1 MIVKTEPYIVLITIF
16 ILIFLLA
23 KSSIRSLYLFGG
35 TLVFFYFLGLINT
48 EDLLDN
54 FVNEGLVTLVLLL
67 LISTVLENTIFIRQ
81 NSHAFFSKN
90 RYIYSLFKVIS
101 ITSFFSAFLNN
112 TAVVAI
118 MMSVI
123 KRQKSGIASKY
134 LLPLSYAAILGG
146 TVTLI
151 GTSTNLIVNS
161 FVIDEGM
168 PSLGMFDFAPIGL
181 VLVLAGFLYMLL
193 FSDKLLPAIN
203 VDDNVDKRSY
213 FIEAKVRTGSSLV
226 GKNVKENGFRNM
238 RELFLAEI
246 IRDDRLIS
254 PVTPAEVIESDDVL
268 VFTGNVH
275 DIGELQNF
283 HGLSIFEEK
292 SRVLNSNLVEV
303 IVSHQ
308 STLVGRKIK
317 EAGFRSKFNASVVAV
332 RRGSEPLKGKIGL
345 IRIQAGDQLVLS
357 VGEDFKK
364 RGNIG
369 NNFYLISNIDK
380 NCFLSL
386 RDSITAIVIFTGAIL
401 LSALGIISLFKSM
414 LIVLICYIV
423 LKWTRLRQLK
433 LYLPFELIIIIGSAL
448 GIAEVMTSSGAAMIL
463 VDGITYLF
471 QGMGTYGYLA
481 AVFLLTLILT
491 EVITNNAAA
500 ALMFPI
506 GYATAQS
513 HGVDVMPFIMAVAYG
528 ASASFITPYSYQTN
542 LMVYSAGR
550 YRFSDYVKYGIP
562 MSILYSIIVIGML
575 PIVFPFN

>member
-1 MIVKTEPYIVLITIF
+1 MQYVVLITIF
-16 ILIFLLA
+16 ILIILLA

-35 TLVFFYFLGLINT
+35 TLAFFYFLELIST
-48 EDLLDN
+48 ENLLQN

-81 NSHAFFSKN
+81 NSGSLFSKN
-90 RYIYSLFKVIS
+90 RYHFSLLKVTA

-123 KRQKSGIASKY
+123 KRQKNEIPSKF

-161 FVIDEGM
+161 FVISEGM
-168 PSLGMFDFAPIGL
+168 PSLGMFDFAPIGI
-181 VLVLAGFLYMLL
+181 VLVLGGFVYMLL
-193 FSDKLLPAIN
+193 FSEKLLPKIV
-203 VDDNVDKRSY
+203 VDDTADKRSY
-213 FIEAKVRTGSSLV
+213 FIEAKVGKSSTLI
-226 GKNVKENGFRNM
+226 GKSVKENGFRNM

-246 IRDDRLIS
+246 VRKDRLIS
-254 PVTPAEVIESDDVL
+254 PVTPSQIIEPDDIL

-275 DIGELQNF
+275 DIGELQSF
-283 HGLSIFEEK
+283 PGLSIFEEK

-308 STLVGRKIK
+308 STLIGQKIK

-332 RRGSEPLKGKIGL
+332 RRGSQPLKGKIGL
-345 IRIQAGDQLVLS
+345 IRIEAGDQLVLS
-357 VGEDFKK
+357 VGQDFRT

-380 NCFLSL
+380 NSFLSVK
-386 RDSITAIVIFTGAIL
+386 DSIIAISIFTGAIL
-401 LSALGIISLFKSM
+401 LSALGVISLFKAM
-414 LIVLICYIV
+414 LIVLIFYIV

-448 GIAEVMTSSGAAMIL
+448 GIAEVMSSSGAAMIL
-463 VDGITYLF
+463 VDFITFLF
-471 QGMGTYGYLA
+471 QDMGNYGYLIA
-481 AVFLLTLILT
+481 IFLLTLILT

-513 HGVDVMPFIMAVAYG
+513 HGLDAMPFIMAVAYG

-550 YRFSDYVKYGIP
+550 YRFTDYVKYGIP
-562 MSILYSIIVIGML
+562 MSIIYSMIVIVML

>member
-1 MIVKTEPYIVLITIF
+1 MQYLVLTTIF

-23 KSSIRSLYLFGG
+23 RSSIRPLYLFGG
-35 TLVFFYFLGLINT
+35 TLAFFYFMALIST
-48 EDLLDN
+48 EKLLHN

-81 NSHAFFSKN
+81 NSSSLFSKN
-90 RYIYSLFKVIS
+90 RYHLSLFKITS
-101 ITSFFSAFLNN
+101 ITSLFSAFLNN

-123 KRQKSGIASKY
+123 KRQKNEISSKF

-161 FVIDEGM
+161 FVIAEGM
-168 PSLGMFDFAPIGL
+168 PSLGMFDFAPIGI
-181 VLVLAGFLYMLL
+181 VLVLGGFIYMLL
-193 FSDKLLPAIN
+193 FSEKLLPKIM
-203 VDDNVDKRSY
+203 VDDTSDERSY
-213 FIEAKVRTGSSLV
+213 FIEAKVNQGSILI
-226 GKNVKENGFRNM
+226 GKTVKDNGLRNM

-246 IRDDRLIS
+246 VRDEKLIS
-254 PVTPAEVIESDDVL
+254 PVTPSEIVEANDIL
-268 VFTGNVH
+268 VFTGNIH
-275 DIGELQNF
+275 DIEELQSF

-308 STLVGRKIK
+308 SNLIGQKIK

-332 RRGSEPLKGKIGL
+332 RRGSESLKGKLGL
-345 IRIQAGDQLVLS
+345 IRIAAGDQLVLS
-357 VGEDFKK
+357 IGPDF
-364 RGNIG
+364 RTRDNIG
-369 NNFYLISNIDK
+369 NNFYLISTIDK
-380 NCFLSL
+380 NSFLSMK
-386 RDSITAIVIFTGAIL
+386 DSIAAIVIFTGAIL
-401 LSALGIISLFKSM
+401 LSALGFISLFKSM
-414 LIVLICYIV
+414 LIVLMLYIV
-423 LKWTRLRQLK
+423 LKWTKLRQLK

-448 GIAEVMTSSGAAMIL
+448 GIADVMSSSGAAMIL
-463 VDGITYLF
+463 VDFITLLF
-471 QGMGTYGYLA
+471 HDMGNYGYLIA
-481 AVFLLTLILT
+481 IFLLTLILT

-513 HGVDVMPFIMAVAYG
+513 HGLEVMPFIMAVAYG

-550 YRFSDYVKYGIP
+550 YQFSDYVKYGIP
-562 MSILYSIIVIGML
+562 MSIIYSIIVIVML

>member
-1 MIVKTEPYIVLITIF
+1 MQYLVLISIFVLILFLARSTI
-16 ILIFLLA
+16 
-23 KSSIRSLYLFGG
+23 RPLYLFAG
-35 TLVFFYFLGLINT
+35 TLAFFYFVELIST
-48 EDLLDN
+48 QDLLHN

-67 LISTVLENTIFIRQ
+67 LISTVLENTIFVRQ
-81 NSHAFFSKN
+81 NSSLLFSKN
-90 RYIYSLFKVIS
+90 RYHFSLFKITA
-101 ITSFFSAFLNN
+101 ITSFFSAFFNN

-123 KRQKSGIASKY
+123 KRQKNEVSSKF

-161 FVIDEGM
+161 FVIGEGM
-168 PSLGMFDFAPIGL
+168 PSLGMFDFAPIGI
-181 VLVLAGFLYMLL
+181 VLVLGGFIYMLL
-193 FSDKLLPAIN
+193 FSEKLLPEIL
-203 VDDNVDKRSY
+203 VDDTADKLTY
-213 FIEAKVRTGSSLV
+213 FIEAKVSKKSTLIGRS
-226 GKNVKENGFRNM
+226 VKENGFRNM

-246 IRDDRLIS
+246 VRDDRLIS
-254 PVTPAEVIESDDVL
+254 PVTPSEVIEPNDIL

-275 DIGELQNF
+275 DIEELQSF

-292 SRVLNSNLVEV
+292 SKVLNSNLVEV
-303 IVSHQ
+303 IISHQ
-308 STLVGRKIK
+308 STLIGQKIK

-332 RRGSEPLKGKIGL
+332 RRGSQPLKGKIGL
-345 IRIQAGDQLVLS
+345 IRIEAGDQLVLS
-357 VGEDFKK
+357 VGQDFKT

-369 NNFYLISNIDK
+369 NNFYLISDVDK
-380 NCFLSL
+380 NSFLSVK
-386 RDSITAIVIFTGAIL
+386 DSIIAISMFVGAIL
-401 LSALGIISLFKSM
+401 LSALGVISLFKSM
-414 LIVLICYIV
+414 LIVLMFYIV

-448 GIAEVMTSSGAAMIL
+448 GIAEVMNSSGAAMIL
-463 VDGITYLF
+463 VDFITLLF
-471 QGMGTYGYLA
+471 HGMGNYGYLIA
-481 AVFLLTLILT
+481 IYLLTLILT

-513 HGVDVMPFIMAVAYG
+513 HGIDVMPFIMAVAYG

-550 YRFSDYVKYGIP
+550 YQFSDYVKYGIP
-562 MSILYSIIVIGML
+562 MSIIYSIIVIVML

>member
-1 MIVKTEPYIVLITIF
+1 MQYVVLITIF
-16 ILIFLLA
+16 ILIILLA

-35 TLVFFYFLGLINT
+35 TLAFFYFLELIST
-48 EDLLDN
+48 ENLLQN

-81 NSHAFFSKN
+81 NSGSLFSKN
-90 RYIYSLFKVIS
+90 RYHFSLLKVTA

-123 KRQKSGIASKY
+123 KRQKNEIPSKF

-161 FVIDEGM
+161 FVISEGM
-168 PSLGMFDFAPIGL
+168 PSLGMFDFAPIGI
-181 VLVLAGFLYMLL
+181 VLVLGGFVYMLL
-193 FSDKLLPAIN
+193 FSEKLLPKIV
-203 VDDNVDKRSY
+203 VDDTADKRSY
-213 FIEAKVRTGSSLV
+213 FIEAKVGKSSTLI
-226 GKNVKENGFRNM
+226 GKSVKENGFRNM

-246 IRDDRLIS
+246 VRKDRLIS
-254 PVTPAEVIESDDVL
+254 PVTPSQIIEPDDIL

-275 DIGELQNF
+275 DIGELQSF
-283 HGLSIFEEK
+283 PGLSIFEEK

-308 STLVGRKIK
+308 STLIGQKIK

-332 RRGSEPLKGKIGL
+332 RRGSQPLKGKIGL
-345 IRIQAGDQLVLS
+345 IRIEAGDQLVLS
-357 VGEDFKK
+357 VGQDFRT

-380 NCFLSL
+380 NSFLSVK
-386 RDSITAIVIFTGAIL
+386 DSIIAISIFIGAIL
-401 LSALGIISLFKSM
+401 LSALGVISLFKAM
-414 LIVLICYIV
+414 LIVLIFYIV

-448 GIAEVMTSSGAAMIL
+448 GIAEVMSSSGAAMIL
-463 VDGITYLF
+463 VDFITLLF
-471 QGMGTYGYLA
+471 QDMGNYGYLIA
-481 AVFLLTLILT
+481 IFLLTLILT

-513 HGVDVMPFIMAVAYG
+513 HGLDVMPFIMAVAYG

-550 YRFSDYVKYGIP
+550 YRFTDYVKYGIP
-562 MSILYSIIVIGML
+562 MSILYSIIVIVML
-575 PIVFPFN
+575 PIVFPFNG

>member
-1 MIVKTEPYIVLITIF
+1 MQYLVLITIF
-16 ILIFLLA
+16 VLILFLA
-23 KSSIRSLYLFGG
+23 RTSIRPLYLFGG
-35 TLVFFYFLGLINT
+35 TLAFFYFIELIST
-48 EDLLDN
+48 QSLLHN

-81 NSHAFFSKN
+81 NSSSLFSKN
-90 RYIYSLFKVIS
+90 RYHLSLFKITS
-101 ITSFFSAFLNN
+101 ITSFFSAFFNN

-118 MMSVI
+118 LMSVI
-123 KRQKSGIASKY
+123 KRQKNEISSKY

-161 FVIDEGM
+161 FVIGAGM
-168 PSLGMFDFAPIGL
+168 PSLGMFDFAPIGI
-181 VLVLAGFLYMLL
+181 VLVIAGFAYMLL
-193 FSDKLLPAIN
+193 FSEKLLPKIL
-203 VDDNVDKRSY
+203 VDDTVDKLSY
-213 FIEAKVRTGSSLV
+213 FIEAKVSKKSILIGRS
-226 GKNVKENGFRNM
+226 VKENGFRNM

-246 IRDDRLIS
+246 VRDDRLIS
-254 PVTPAEVIESDDVL
+254 PVTPSEVIEPNDIL

-275 DIGELQNF
+275 DIEELQSF

-308 STLVGRKIK
+308 STLIGQKIK

-332 RRGSEPLKGKIGL
+332 RRGSQPLKGKIGL
-345 IRIQAGDQLVLS
+345 ISIEAGDQLILS
-357 VGEDFKK
+357 VGQDFKT

-369 NNFYLISNIDK
+369 NNFYLISDVNK
-380 NCFLSL
+380 NSFLSMK
-386 RDSITAIVIFTGAIL
+386 DSIIAISMFTGAIL
-401 LSALGIISLFKSM
+401 LSALGFISLFKSM
-414 LIVLICYIV
+414 LIVLMFYIV

-448 GIAEVMTSSGAAMIL
+448 GIAEVMNSSGAAMIL
-463 VDGITYLF
+463 VDFITLLF
-471 QGMGTYGYLA
+471 HDMGNYGYLIA
-481 AVFLLTLILT
+481 IFLLTLILT

-513 HGVDVMPFIMAVAYG
+513 HGLDVMPFIMAVAYG

-550 YRFSDYVKYGIP
+550 YQFTDYVKYGIP
-562 MSILYSIIVIGML
+562 MSVIYSIIVIVML

>member
-1 MIVKTEPYIVLITIF
+1 MQYIVLSTIF
-16 ILIFLLA
+16 ILVFLLA

-35 TLVFFYFLGLINT
+35 TLIFFYFLDLIQT
-48 EDLLDN
+48 DSLLHN
-54 FVNEGLVTLVLLL
+54 FVNEGLVTLVILL

-81 NSHAFFSKN
+81 NSHTFFSKN

-101 ITSFFSAFLNN
+101 VTSFFSAFLNN

-123 KRQKSGIASKY
+123 KRQKNWIASKY

-168 PSLGMFDFAPIGL
+168 PSLGMFDFAPIGV

-193 FSDKLLPAIN
+193 FSDKLLPTIT
-203 VDDNVDKRSY
+203 VDDNADKRSY
-213 FIEAKVRTGSSLV
+213 FIEAKVRSGSALI
-226 GKNVKENGFRNM
+226 GKTVKENGFRNM

-246 IRDDRLIS
+246 IRGDRLIS
-254 PVTPAEVIESDDVL
+254 PVTPVEIIEADDIL

-308 STLVGRKIK
+308 STLVGQKIK

-386 RDSITAIVIFTGAIL
+386 QDSIAAIAIFTGAIL

-491 EVITNNAAA
+491 EIITNNAAA

>member
-1 MIVKTEPYIVLITIF
+1 MQYLVLITIF

-23 KSSIRSLYLFGG
+23 RSSIRPLYLFGG
-35 TLVFFYFLGLINT
+35 TLAFFYFIGLIGT
-48 EDLLDN
+48 QSLLHN

-81 NSHAFFSKN
+81 NSSLIFSKN
-90 RYIYSLFKVIS
+90 RYHCSLFKITS

-118 MMSVI
+118 MMSII
-123 KRQKSGIASKY
+123 KRQKNEVSSKF

-161 FVIDEGM
+161 FVIREGM
-168 PSLGMFDFAPIGL
+168 PSLGMFDFAPIGI
-181 VLVLAGFLYMLL
+181 VLVLGGFIYMLL
-193 FSDKLLPAIN
+193 FSEKLLPKIT
-203 VDDNVDKRSY
+203 VDKACDERSY
-213 FIEAKVRTGSSLV
+213 FIEAKVSQKSTLIGN
-226 GKNVKENGFRNM
+226 NVKENGFRNM

-246 IRDDRLIS
+246 VRDDRLIS
-254 PVTPAEVIESDDVL
+254 PVTPSEMIEAEDVL

-275 DIGELQNF
+275 DIEELRSF
-283 HGLSIFEEK
+283 DGLKIFEEK
-292 SRVLNSNLVEV
+292 SMVLNSNLVEV

-308 STLVGRKIK
+308 STLIGQKIK
-317 EAGFRSKFNASVVAV
+317 EAGFRSKFDAAVVAV
-332 RRGSEPLKGKIGL
+332 RRGSQPLKGKLGL
-345 IRIQAGDQLVLS
+345 IRIKVGDQLILS
-357 VGEDFKK
+357 VGQDF
-364 RGNIG
+364 RTRRNIE
-369 NNFYLISNIDK
+369 NNFYLISDIDK
-380 NCFLSL
+380 NSFLPMK
-386 RDSITAIVIFTGAIL
+386 DSIIAISMFTGAIL
-401 LSALGIISLFKSM
+401 LSALGFISLFKSM
-414 LIVLICYIV
+414 LIVLMFYIV
-423 LKWTRLRQLK
+423 LKWTKLRQLK

-448 GIAEVMTSSGAAMIL
+448 GIAEVMDSSGAAMIL
-463 VDGITYLF
+463 VDFITLLF
-471 QGMGTYGYLA
+471 HDMGNYGYLIA
-481 AVFLLTLILT
+481 IFFLTLILT

-513 HGVDVMPFIMAVAYG
+513 HGLDVMPFIMAVAYG

-550 YRFSDYVKYGIP
+550 YRFTDYVKYGIP
-562 MSILYSIIVIGML
+562 MSIVYSIIVIVML

>member
-1 MIVKTEPYIVLITIF
+1 MK
-16 ILIFLLA
+16 
-23 KSSIRSLYLFGG
+23 
-35 TLVFFYFLGLINT
+35 LINT
-48 EDLLDN
+48 QDLLHH
-54 FVNEGLVTLVLLL
+54 FVNEGLVTLILLL

-81 NSHAFFSKN
+81 NSSFLFSKN
-90 RYIYSLFKVIS
+90 RYYVSLFKITT
-101 ITSFFSAFLNN
+101 ITSLFSAFLNN

-118 MMSVI
+118 MMSIV
-123 KRQKSGIASKY
+123 KRHKNEFSSTY

-161 FVIDEGM
+161 FVIGKGM
-168 PSLGMFDFAPIGL
+168 PSLKMFDFAPIGI
-181 VLVLAGFLYMLL
+181 VLVLGGSVYMLI
-193 FSDKLLPAIN
+193 FSEKLLPKIPI
-203 VDDNVDKRSY
+203 DDNADELSY
-213 FIEAKVRTGSSLV
+213 FIEAQVDKKSALI
-226 GKNVKENGFRNM
+226 GKSVMENGFRNM

-246 IRDDRLIS
+246 VRDDRLIS
-254 PVTPAEVIESDDVL
+254 PVSPSELIESNDIL

-275 DIGELQNF
+275 DIEELQSF

-303 IVSHQ
+303 VVSHQ
-308 STLVGRKIK
+308 STLIGRKIK

-332 RRGSEPLKGKIGL
+332 RRGSQPLKGKIGL
-345 IRIQAGDQLVLS
+345 IRIKAGDQLVLS
-357 VGEDFKK
+357 VGHDFKK

-369 NNFYLISNIDK
+369 NNFYLISDIDK
-380 NCFLSL
+380 NCFLSKN
-386 RDSITAIVIFTGAIL
+386 DSILAISIFVGAIL
-401 LSALGIISLFKSM
+401 LNAFGLISLFKSM
-414 LIVLICYIV
+414 LIVLIFYIL

-448 GIAEVMTSSGAAMIL
+448 GIADVMNSSGAAMIL
-463 VDGITYLF
+463 VHFITLLF
-471 QGMGTYGYLA
+471 HNMGSYGYLIA
-481 AVFLLTLILT
+481 IYLLTLILT

-513 HGVDVMPFIMAVAYG
+513 HGLDVMPFIMAVAYG

-550 YRFSDYVKYGIP
+550 YRFIDYVKYGIP
-562 MSILYSIIVIGML
+562 MSILYSIIVIVML
-575 PIVFPFN
+575 PIIFPFN

>member
-1 MIVKTEPYIVLITIF
+1 MQYLVLFTIFVLILFLARSTI
-16 ILIFLLA
+16 
-23 KSSIRSLYLFGG
+23 RPLYLFGG
-35 TLVFFYFLGLINT
+35 TLAFFYFIELISTKN
-48 EDLLDN
+48 LLNN

-81 NSHAFFSKN
+81 NSSSLFSKN
-90 RYIYSLFKVIS
+90 RYHYSLFKIVS

-118 MMSVI
+118 MMSII
-123 KRQKSGIASKY
+123 KRQKNEISSKF

-161 FVIDEGM
+161 FVIGEGM
-168 PSLGMFDFAPIGL
+168 PSLGMFDFAPIGI
-181 VLVLAGFLYMLL
+181 VLVLGGFIYMLL
-193 FSDKLLPAIN
+193 FSEKLLPKIL
-203 VDDNVDKRSY
+203 VDDTADKCSY
-213 FIEAKVRTGSSLV
+213 FIEAKVNKKSILIGRS
-226 GKNVKENGFRNM
+226 VKENGFRNM

-246 IRDDRLIS
+246 VRDDRLIS
-254 PVTPAEVIESDDVL
+254 PVTPSEVIEANDIL

-275 DIGELQNF
+275 DIEELKSF
-283 HGLSIFEEK
+283 HGLSIFEER

-308 STLVGRKIK
+308 STLIGQKIK

-332 RRGSEPLKGKIGL
+332 RRGSQPLKGKIGL
-345 IRIQAGDQLVLS
+345 IRIEAGDQLVLS
-357 VGEDFKK
+357 VGQDFRT

-369 NNFYLISNIDK
+369 NNFYFISNIDK
-380 NCFLSL
+380 NSFLTT
-386 RDSITAIVIFTGAIL
+386 RDSIIAILIFTGAIL

-414 LIVLICYIV
+414 LIVLMFYIV
-423 LKWTRLRQLK
+423 LKWTKLRQLK

-448 GIAEVMTSSGAAMIL
+448 GIAEVMSSSGAAMIL
-463 VDGITYLF
+463 VDFITLLF
-471 QGMGTYGYLA
+471 HDMGNYGYLIA
-481 AVFLLTLILT
+481 IFLLTLILT

-513 HGVDVMPFIMAVAYG
+513 HGLEVMPFIMAVAYG

-550 YRFSDYVKYGIP
+550 YQFTDYVKYGIP
-562 MSILYSIIVIGML
+562 MSLIYSIIVIVML
-575 PIVFPFN
+575 PIVFPFNG